1 MLAVTGSARSPLL
14 PGVPTFAEAG
24 QGLKEMDNAS
34 LWYGFFAPK
43 GTPQAEVDKLNRL
56 LVAASNHAKLRD
68 ALAREDIAPSRLSAA
83 DFAQKVQRDHQNWG
97 VVIRATGFTLDQ

>member
-1 MLAVTGSARSPLL
+1 M
-14 PGVPTFAEAG
+14 
-24 QGLKEMDNAS
+24 
-34 LWYGFFAPK
+34 
-43 GTPQAEVDKLNRL
+43 DKLNRL

-68 ALAREDIAPSRLSAA
+68 AMAREDIAPSKLSAA